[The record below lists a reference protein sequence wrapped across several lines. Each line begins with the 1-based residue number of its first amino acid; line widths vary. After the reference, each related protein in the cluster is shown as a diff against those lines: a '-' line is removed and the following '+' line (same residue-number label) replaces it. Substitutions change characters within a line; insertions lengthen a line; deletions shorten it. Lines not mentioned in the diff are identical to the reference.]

1 MDRDVQGTIK
11 KLLTSQR
18 LGVLA
23 TYSGQH
29 PYATLVGFVASE
41 DRRHIFFG
49 TLRDTRKYRHILASS
64 TVSLLIDNRSNR
76 PDDFRDAEVLTVIGE
91 ATEVTGSEREKY
103 LQLYLNKHPFL
114 EDFVSDPN
122 WALIRIEA
130 KKHILV
136 SRFQEVMEFELQ

>member
-1 MDRDVQGTIK
+1 MDRDVQGTIE

-18 LGVLA
+18 MGVLA

-91 ATEVTGSEREKY
+91 ATEVTGSE
-103 LQLYLNKHPFL
+103 
-114 EDFVSDPN
+114 
-122 WALIRIEA
+122 
-130 KKHILV
+130 
-136 SRFQEVMEFELQ
+136 